1 MPFSFINFTNQ
12 KMWNDTKIIL
22 KTIMKEAILLK
33 EIKSKTRV
41 NVVLVHD
48 DAMHEFNLHYKGKD
62 YPTDVLTFVSD
73 EEDSLADII
82 INVDAC
88 VRQAQEYE
96 HSVQRE
102 FAFLFAHGL
111 LHACGYDHDNEEN
124 ESKMIQR
131 QKELLREYP
140 RDLKES
146 SL

>member
-1 MPFSFINFTNQ
+1 MPFSFINNTNQ
-12 KMWNDTKIIL
+12 KVWNDTKIIL
-22 KTIMKEAILLK
+22 KNIMKEAILLK

-48 DAMHEFNLHYKGKD
+48 EKMLEYNHHFKGKD
-62 YPTDVLTFVSD
+62 YPTDVLTFVND
-73 EEDSLADII
+73 NDDSLADII

-96 HSVQRE
+96 HSIQRE
-102 FAFLFAHGL
+102 FAFLFAHAL